1 VRTCVGCRE
10 RTAKSD
16 LLRLVWQDFGVVVDQ
31 RHAKPGRGAYLHR
44 NPECLS
50 QALRRRTVGRAL
62 RVTTVDN
69 EQLTKGVVP
78 HLRPP
83 EPSPV

>member
-1 VRTCVGCRE
+1 
-10 RTAKSD
+10 
-16 LLRLVWQDFGVVVDQ
+16 VWQDFGVVVDRRQ
-31 RHAKPGRGAYLHR
+31 AKPGRGAYLHR
-44 NPECLS
+44 NLECLS

-83 EPSPV
+83 EPSAIWTNAYGKA